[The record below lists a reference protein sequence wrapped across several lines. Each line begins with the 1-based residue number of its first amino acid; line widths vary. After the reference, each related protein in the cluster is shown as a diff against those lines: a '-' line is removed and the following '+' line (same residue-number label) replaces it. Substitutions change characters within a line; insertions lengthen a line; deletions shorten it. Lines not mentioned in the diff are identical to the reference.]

1 MTIEQPVVLDVGPE
15 EFSIGL
21 SYTGSSRTRDFVN
34 LAFDPMPSFNRFL
47 KIFSR
52 PSFKEKE
59 VEVKRRAKEIG
70 RREMEVAV
78 LGLSGEEMEVQEE
91 LDVQEEMEVQEQ
103 GEVFGAA
110 GELEA
115 AGQAGELSW
124 ETGDLEEDMMS
135 SQLSQMSV

>member
-21 SYTGSSRTRDFVN
+21 SYTGSSRTRDFTN

-59 VEVKRRAKEIG
+59 IEVKRRAKEIG
-70 RREMEVAV
+70 RREVEAAV
-78 LGLSGEEMEVQEE
+78 LGLGGEEMEVQE
-91 LDVQEEMEVQEQ
+91 
-103 GEVFGAA
+103 GEVHEQREEFGAV
-110 GELEA
+110 
-115 AGQAGELSW
+115 GQAGELGW
-124 ETGDLEEDMMS
+124 DTGDLEEDMMS

>member
-21 SYTGSSRTRDFVN
+21 SYTGSSRTRDFTN

-70 RREMEVAV
+70 RREVEAAV
-78 LGLSGEEMEVQEE
+78 LGLGGEEMEVQEG
-91 LDVQEEMEVQEQ
+91 EVQER
-103 GEVFGAA
+103 EVNEQREEFGAV
-110 GELEA
+110 
-115 AGQAGELSW
+115 GQAGELGW
-124 ETGDLEEDMMS
+124 DTGDLEEDMMS

>member
-1 MTIEQPVVLDVGPE
+1 MDVGPE

-21 SYTGSSRTRDFVN
+21 SYTGSSRTRDFTN

-59 VEVKRRAKEIG
+59 IEVKRRAKEIG
-70 RREMEVAV
+70 RREVEAAV
-78 LGLSGEEMEVQEE
+78 LGLGGEEMEVQEG
-91 LDVQEEMEVQEQ
+91 EVQER
-103 GEVFGAA
+103 EVHEQREEFGAV
-110 GELEA
+110 
-115 AGQAGELSW
+115 GQAGELGW
-124 ETGDLEEDMMS
+124 DTGDLEEDMMS

>member
-21 SYTGSSRTRDFVN
+21 SYTGSSRTRDFTN

-59 VEVKRRAKEIG
+59 IEVKRRAKEIG
-70 RREMEVAV
+70 RREVEAAV
-78 LGLSGEEMEVQEE
+78 LGLGGEEMEVQER
-91 LDVQEEMEVQEQ
+91 EVQE
-103 GEVFGAA
+103 GEVQEREVHEQREEFGAV
-110 GELEA
+110 
-115 AGQAGELSW
+115 GQAGELGW
-124 ETGDLEEDMMS
+124 DTGDLEEDMMS
-135 SQLSQMSV
+135 SQLSQMSK